1 MENSTTMKTKA
12 LYIVVVVTLTVASIS
27 AQAQVAIT
35 GAINFTGGA
44 TTDTP
49 IPNATTFETFVG
61 PSGSGGPVVL
71 AVNGFPDGSY
81 AGAAGNTVAEFNAPF
96 DFATY
101 YAAFEASTT
110 LPSFDLFSFTSGGQ
124 TYSFQI
130 NTVDFEAQIA
140 IPDAVPP
147 NYIGLDYIGIYGW
160 GTGTIT
166 GDSTTY
172 LPTVEQ
178 WAIVE
183 GFLTGTSVND
193 YTFDITIGNTDVPVP
208 EPSTLAFAGLGSLL
222 SIVTL
227 IRRK

>member
-1 MENSTTMKTKA
+1 MKTNS
-12 LYIVVVVTLTVASIS
+12 LFIVAAVVLTVASIS

-101 YAAFEASTT
+101 YAAFEASIT
-110 LPSFDLFSFTSGGQ
+110 LRSFDLFSFTSGGQ

-130 NTVDFEAQIA
+130 NTLDFETQIA
-140 IPDAVPP
+140 VPDNVPP
-147 NYIGLDYIGIYGW
+147 NYIGLDFIILGGW
-160 GTGTIT
+160 GIGTII
-166 GDSTTY
+166 GGSTTY
-172 LPTVEQ
+172 LPTREP
-178 WAIVE
+178 WDIEE
-183 GFLTGTSVND
+183 GFLTGTSAND
-193 YTFDITIGNTDVPVP
+193 YTFDITIGNTDALIA
-208 EPSTLAFAGLGSLL
+208 EPSTLAFGGLGGLL

-227 IRRK
+227 IRRR